1 KVQYFVD
8 KDRRLANLTEQEIED
23 RETGSE
29 ARFSFGYD
37 SFSILDHAT
46 ADCLADAKRKR
57 TRYSLLM
64 TPVFGYRDVDIK
76 EDNALLRITQI
87 DKSLLPQARTQT
99 TTLSLD
105 GNLGFSHDFR
115 KLDRAGVGM
124 MNISLNGRLQRGVQL
139 FGADYKYNK
148 TYATISSE
156 VFFGS
161 ISPRDFFL
169 RHNHIMGR
177 GTRGT
182 PIFELFS
189 LGGPQAVRGLEDGEI
204 IGRRM
209 SVDQFEGG
217 INALVL
223 WHLISRKPVAKTLL
237 QDDCPDSPEETQSQ
251 LPFDINKTY
260 LKVFYDYGRVRDQ
273 DSFVI
278 PGGANRKA
286 RGYGIAVEL
295 RQLGGKNVNLSFG
308 YAHSPESVLH
318 KSGTLYTGV
327 SYTR

>member
-1 KVQYFVD
+1 SETAKLDYSGGPQIQKIRFNFDRPFESVETRGWHVKTLGVKVQYFVD

-169 RHNHIMGR
+169 RHNHIIGR

-189 LGGPQAVRGLEDGEI
+189 LGGPQAVRG
-204 IGRRM
+204 
-209 SVDQFEGG
+209 
-217 INALVL
+217 
-223 WHLISRKPVAKTLL
+223 
-237 QDDCPDSPEETQSQ
+237 
-251 LPFDINKTY
+251 
-260 LKVFYDYGRVRDQ
+260 
-273 DSFVI
+273 
-278 PGGANRKA
+278 
-286 RGYGIAVEL
+286 
-295 RQLGGKNVNLSFG
+295 
-308 YAHSPESVLH
+308 
-318 KSGTLYTGV
+318 
-327 SYTR
+327 